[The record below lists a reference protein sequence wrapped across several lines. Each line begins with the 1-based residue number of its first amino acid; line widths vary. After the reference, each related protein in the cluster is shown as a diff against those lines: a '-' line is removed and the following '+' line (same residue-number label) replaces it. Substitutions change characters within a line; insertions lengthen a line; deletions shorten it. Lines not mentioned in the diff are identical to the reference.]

1 MITKFNI
8 MKHLFFTIYL
18 SFILLILG
26 CSKAKKES
34 PLTPSSSIQK
44 STNPAE
50 DLLGKY
56 STQKSKSNEVN
67 FKIVKENGK
76 CILYEY
82 NKNHKIWKFFFD
94 LQIISGEDTKAFVG
108 YSIFTNL
115 MSDTGFYTNKSGEIC
130 FFKIKQGSE
139 IRTTWSSGKPA
150 SNYLILY
157 SNGIVKN
164 GFKVSE

>member
-1 MITKFNI
+1 
-8 MKHLFFTIYL
+8 MKHLFFTTYL

-34 PLTPSSSIQK
+34 ALTDSSSIQK
-44 STNPAE
+44 SINPA
-50 DLLGKY
+50 DGLLGQY
-56 STQKSKSNEVN
+56 SIQKSKSNEVN

-76 CILYEY
+76 YILYDY
-82 NKNHKIWKFFFD
+82 NKNLKIWTKFSD
-94 LQIISGEDTKAFVG
+94 LQIISGQDTKTFVG

-115 MSDTGFYTNKSGEIC
+115 ISDTGFYSNKSGGIG

-139 IRTTWSSGKPA
+139 IRTTWSSGKSA

-157 SNGIVKN
+157 SNGTVKN
-164 GFKVSE
+164 AFKISE